1 MHSMKRYQY
10 ITQAM
15 AELALGEERSALLT
29 LSPLEP
35 YFHTCSRYIDSIH
48 LHAVCAIARFRLKEN
63 RWQEHLEKALMT
75 ASEFG
80 FIRTISQFGAAILPL
95 LERLQWNGSPLYWS
109 KLTKSTRAQATFYPD
124 YLRPRRDMSAP
135 LSATELQVL
144 RLLCANKSNAEIG
157 QILDI
162 KLATVKTHVSNIL
175 NKLGLSRRSEVKD
188 AAQRLHLIH

>member
-1 MHSMKRYQY
+1 
-10 ITQAM
+10 
-15 AELALGEERSALLT
+15 
-29 LSPLEP
+29 
-35 YFHTCSRYIDSIH
+35 
-48 LHAVCAIARFRLKEN
+48 
-63 RWQEHLEKALMT
+63 LMT

-95 LERLQWNGSPLYWS
+95 LERYQWNGSPLYWS
-109 KLTKSTRAQATFYPD
+109 KLMKSTREQATFYPD
-124 YLRPRRDMSAP
+124 FLRPRRDMSAP

-175 NKLGLSRRSEVKD
+175 NKLGLSRRSEVRD